1 MMRQRANR
9 RGVPTPIGFDTP
21 RRLITNSARLVL
33 RRSGAQCREQR
44 SLPSRLLRHL
54 NKIREFEFP
63 FGDLCSR
70 PELELKTREIVAVAA
85 LAALG
90 YATPQLKF
98 HIGAALN
105 AGCSRQEVVEILMQ
119 TVVYAGFPAA
129 LNGLYAAKEV
139 FRERDVME
147 REGL

>member
-1 MMRQRANR
+1 MDSERYR
-9 RGVPTPIGFDTP
+9 RGWEILKELDLKVG
-21 RRLITNSARLVL
+21 
-33 RRSGAQCREQR
+33 EQLA
-44 SLPSRLLRHL
+44 SLSEIAP
-54 NKIREFEFP
+54 EFAKYVVEFP

-70 PELELKTREIVAVAA
+70 PELDLKTREIVAVAA

-119 TVVYAGFPAA
+119 TVIYAGFPAA

-139 FRERDVME
+139 FREIELQD

>member
-1 MMRQRANR
+1 MHSERYQRGWEILKELDPKVSEQVAAN
-9 RGVPTPIGFDTP
+9 VSDIAPDFAKYMI
-21 RRLITNSARLVL
+21 
-33 RRSGAQCREQR
+33 
-44 SLPSRLLRHL
+44 
-54 NKIREFEFP
+54 EFP
-63 FGDLCSR
+63 FGDLYSR
-70 PELELKTREIVAVAA
+70 PELDLKTREIVAVAA

-139 FRERDVME
+139 FRERDV
-147 REGL
+147 EGAMS

>member
-1 MMRQRANR
+1 M
-9 RGVPTPIGFDTP
+9 V
-21 RRLITNSARLVL
+21 
-33 RRSGAQCREQR
+33 
-44 SLPSRLLRHL
+44 
-54 NKIREFEFP
+54 EFP

-70 PELELKTREIVAVAA
+70 TELDLKTREIVAVAA

-105 AGCSRQEVVEILMQ
+105 ALCSRQEVVEILMQ

-129 LNGLYAAKEV
+129 LNGLHAAKEV
-139 FRERDVME
+139 FRECDLTE
-147 REGL
+147 SEGL

>member
-1 MMRQRANR
+1 MDSERYQRGWEILKELDPKVSEQLANLSEIA
-9 RGVPTPIGFDTP
+9 P
-21 RRLITNSARLVL
+21 
-33 RRSGAQCREQR
+33 
-44 SLPSRLLRHL
+44 
-54 NKIREFEFP
+54 EFAKYVVEFP

-70 PELELKTREIVAVAA
+70 PELDLKTREIVAVAA

-98 HIGAALN
+98 HIGGALN

-139 FRERDVME
+139 FRERDAA
-147 REGL
+147 GAKS

>member
-1 MMRQRANR
+1 MDSDRYQRGWKILKELDPKVGEQLANLSEIA
-9 RGVPTPIGFDTP
+9 P
-21 RRLITNSARLVL
+21 
-33 RRSGAQCREQR
+33 
-44 SLPSRLLRHL
+44 
-54 NKIREFEFP
+54 EFAKYVVEFP

-70 PELELKTREIVAVAA
+70 PELDLKTREIVAVAA

-105 AGCSRQEVVEILMQ
+105 AGCSRQEVVEIFMQ

-139 FRERDVME
+139 FRERDVTE
-147 REGL
+147 REGS